1 MKQAAKGLLIVIS
14 GPSGVGKG
22 TVCSQLRQRHPEL
35 LLSVS
40 ATTRAPRPGEIDGQ
54 SYFFLSR
61 EEFAARIDA
70 GDFLEYAKV
79 YDNYYGT
86 PRRWV
91 EERLSQGK
99 NVLLEIDMQGALNVK
114 QNAPES
120 VLIFVAPPSAE
131 ELERRLRGRGT
142 ESEESI
148 RKRLSSWAEEWKTA
162 PRYDY
167 LVVNDVLER
176 ATSQVEAIIQ
186 AENCS
191 VRRLLPASFCE

>member
-40 ATTRAPRPGEIDGQ
+40 ATTRSPRPGEIDGQ

-131 ELERRLRGRGT
+131 ELERRLRGLGT